1 MMNSIVIVLLAL
13 YIGWLLK
20 PMFKKVGSIKIQL
33 FLIALT
39 VIHFSAALFFAY
51 SLQNL
56 TTVNDPINFYNNA
69 VETSNWF
76 SLFNIGSSFISFLIF
91 PCVKLGISIEV
102 LFLVFSTISFKG
114 ILMYFE
120 LIGLDNLAK
129 KSNLLLLFYLTPSF
143 HFWTGFL
150 GKEALLLWLM
160 VLLLKKVKMH
170 TYDWWLFPIGGLL
183 FLIRPHVFFV
193 LLVAI
198 ALLFF
203 TDNRFS
209 KKLKMNVV
217 LIGVLSF
224 VVLVPVF
231 LKFFLRIET
240 LDSASI
246 QLYVTNFLEITS
258 NRGNTA
264 ISLTETT
271 IFTRIFY
278 LVLMPLPFLYDIKS
292 TLQWVVA
299 IENLYFL
306 GVLIVIGVFVL
317 KNSIKKYSLSN
328 DLKFAGIS
336 AVLLIILFGSYLY
349 NLGLG
354 NRMRIMFFPYLF
366 YFLISTMNEQRNTKI
381 KTQSQTKNLNED

>member
-1 MMNSIVIVLLAL
+1 MGFMINSMVVVLLIL
-13 YIGWLLK
+13 YVIWILK
-20 PMFKKVGSIKIQL
+20 PIFEKASSIKIQL
-33 FLIALT
+33 FLSSVT

-51 SLQNL
+51 FLEHL

-69 VETSNWF
+69 VETTNWF
-76 SLFNIGSSFISFLIF
+76 SLFNLGSSFISFLIYPF
-91 PCVKLGISIEV
+91 IKLGISIEV

-120 LIGLDNLAK
+120 LIGIDDLAK
-129 KSNLLLLFYLTPSF
+129 KNILLLLFYLVPSF

-160 VLLLKKVKMH
+160 VLLLKKIKMN

-198 ALLFF
+198 VILFF
-203 TDNRFS
+203 TDSRFN
-209 KKLKMNVV
+209 KRLKTNVV
-217 LIGVLSF
+217 LIGFLSILVL
-224 VVLVPVF
+224 LPVF

-240 LDSASI
+240 LDSSSI
-246 QLYVTNFLEITS
+246 QLYITNFLEITS

-278 LVLMPLPFLYDIKS
+278 LVLMPLPFLYDIKN
-292 TLQWVVA
+292 TFQWVVA
-299 IENLYFL
+299 IENIYFL
-306 GVLIVIGVFVL
+306 VALIAGGIYIF
-317 KNSIKKYSLSN
+317 KNSKKKYSLSN

-366 YFLISTMNEQRNTKI
+366 YFLIQMTNKKQHI
-381 KTQSQTKNLNED
+381 KKFND